1 MQAVAF
7 LFLNFLIGFGAKS
20 GPLKESV
27 MSTPLISI
35 LDIGSILFLVTLS
48 IILYKAF
55 PKDSS
60 WNSLRHIILGGTVL
74 SYILIAIHWAM
85 ESNVL
90 PSALVVEVLGRN
102 FIPRM
107 IYVIAIGMLVMLVFY
122 RSFVE
127 RVDICSFGERSF
139 LATVCML
146 SVWSPVLIFLLGTQG
161 SFVVLAFVLE
171 GTFSKLIFI
180 YSTSLLN
187 AFLHI
192 KFEFII
198 VLNLCKLLCMEI
210 L

>member
-1 MQAVAF
+1 MQAVTF
-7 LFLNFLIGFGAKS
+7 LFLNFLIGFGAKN

-35 LDIGSILFLVTLS
+35 WTYIQGIGSVLFLVTLS

-60 WNSLRHIILGGTVL
+60 WSSLRHIILGGTVL

-90 PSALVVEVLGRN
+90 SLALVIEVMGRN

-122 RSFVE
+122 KSFLE
-127 RVDICSFGERSF
+127 GVDICSFGERSF

-146 SVWSPVLIFLLGTQG
+146 SVWSPMLIFLLGTQG
-161 SFVVLAFVLE
+161 SFVVLAFVLK
-171 GTFSKLIFI
+171 GTFPKLIFI
-180 YSTSLLN
+180 YSSRPFN

-192 KFEFII
+192 
-198 VLNLCKLLCMEI
+198 
-210 L
+210 